1 MSEKILSVFIDESG
15 DFGKYESHSPFY
27 IVSVV
32 LHDQSINITDNIN
45 ALEQHLGNLDYP
57 RHAIHTGPLIR
68 REPNY
73 TNDAIP
79 RRKQLFNALF
89 NFVRR
94 LDVYWFCVHINKRE
108 CSDTISA
115 TARLARLISSLI
127 QKHGAFFS
135 EFERLIIYYDN
146 GQMELTRILTSVFSS
161 LFSSVEFRKVQPVDY
176 KLFQAADLI
185 CTMELLSL
193 KAETNSFSRSEI
205 DFFNSIRD
213 FKKNYLKPLRKKRFS

>member
-1 MSEKILSVFIDESG
+1 M
-15 DFGKYESHSPFY
+15 
-27 IVSVV
+27 
-32 LHDQSINITDNIN
+32 
-45 ALEQHLGNLDYP
+45 
-57 RHAIHTGPLIR
+57 
-68 REPNY
+68 
-73 TNDAIP
+73 
-79 RRKQLFNALF
+79 
-89 NFVRR
+89 
-94 LDVYWFCVHINKRE
+94 YWFCVLINKRE

-135 EFERLIIYYDN
+135 EIERIIIYYDN